1 MDARQA
7 WDEFR
12 RRFREIEPE
21 FLRGITEL
29 VGRFNVSERSNRFV
43 VGDVVE
49 YLLAGSFYAM
59 GILIL
64 PRGGNQNDF
73 DLDSLVQAMRGK
85 FSVKSSF
92 SKSRPAIGM
101 KNKQGDADWEWAD
114 PVIFV
119 LAGVGIVYADPKVHT
134 DLAAKIVDAKDAF
147 KLSIKAIRDH
157 AKSNPDC
164 VIETA
169 VPFNPRTGRESA
181 GRTVFSEIFDHAAY
195 PTIRNFLQ
203 RTRANVEGT
212 PIFEALAEARALK
225 ERGDLKED
233 AYEALVDALIA
244 RVGGE
249 RPA

>member
-7 WDEFR
+7 WDQFR
-12 RRFREIEPE
+12 RRYREIEPE

-29 VGRFNVSERSNRFV
+29 VGRFNVSDRSNRFV

-59 GILIL
+59 AILIL
-64 PRGGNQNDF
+64 PRGGNQNDY
-73 DLDSLVQAMRGK
+73 DLDSLVRAMRGK

-92 SKSRPAIGM
+92 SRSRPAIGM
-101 KNKQGDADWEWAD
+101 KNKMGDAEWEWKD

-119 LAGVGIVYADPKVHT
+119 LAGVGIVYADPAVHT
-134 DLAAKIVDAKDAF
+134 ELAAKLVDAKDSF
-147 KLSIKAIRDH
+147 KLSIRAVRDH
-157 AKSNPDC
+157 AAANPDC
-164 VIETA
+164 LIATA
-169 VPFNPRTGRESA
+169 IPFNPATGKESA
-181 GRTVFSEIFDHAAY
+181 GRTVFSEIFDHPAY
-195 PTIRNFLQ
+195 PTIRGFLQ

-212 PIFEALAEARALK
+212 PIFEALAEARALR
-225 ERGDLKED
+225 ESGDLSEE
-233 AYEALVDALIA
+233 AYESLVAALIA